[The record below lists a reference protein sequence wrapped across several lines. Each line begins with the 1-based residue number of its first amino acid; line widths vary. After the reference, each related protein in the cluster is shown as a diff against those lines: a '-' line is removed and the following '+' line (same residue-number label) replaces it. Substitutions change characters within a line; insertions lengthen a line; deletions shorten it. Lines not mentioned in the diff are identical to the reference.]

1 MSESMSFTKLTD
13 IQNSSMNK
21 SIQTIG
27 TDIEQVVP
35 RKKVHAATKLKI
47 AVYDYVT
54 RAPIDIDDNSDFVN
68 ILKEIY
74 NIVRNYYRNFYG
86 YYREESLHTTSDEE
100 DRILKNTFHT
110 QIQTEILTCED
121 VQALFSKYKDSIIKT
136 FLIKQ
141 SLIWCINYHLYGE
154 ALPIRFGCI
163 KDAKLFEW
171 TNIYRNKLVAN
182 VFVCDK
188 VILYPH
194 DILFN
199 VSDLYYIALEYPYT
213 Y

>member
-54 RAPIDIDDNSDFVN
+54 RAPIDINDNSDFVN
-68 ILKEIY
+68 ILKEVH
-74 NIVRNYYRNFYG
+74 NIVRG
-86 YYREESLHTTSDEE
+86 YYWKFDSYYSEESLHTTSDEE

-121 VQALFSKYKDSIIKT
+121 VQALFSKYKDSIMRT

-141 SLIWCINYHLYGE
+141 SLIWCINYYLYSE
-154 ALPIRFGCI
+154 ALSVRFGCI
-163 KDAKLFEW
+163 KGTSLCEW
-171 TNIYRNKLVAN
+171 TNIYKNTLVAN
-182 VFVCDK
+182 VFICDK
-188 VILYPH
+188 VVPYPS
-194 DILFN
+194 DIIVN